1 MAIMLL
7 CVRRRQ
13 RFDNT
18 LFFLLVSLIDATQNL
33 FETDKSQLSPT
44 HLR

>member
-7 CVRRRQ
+7 CVHRCQ
-13 RFDNT
+13 LFDNT
-18 LFFLLVSLIDATQNL
+18 LFFLLVSPIDATQNL
-33 FETDKSQLSPT
+33 PETDKSQLSPT